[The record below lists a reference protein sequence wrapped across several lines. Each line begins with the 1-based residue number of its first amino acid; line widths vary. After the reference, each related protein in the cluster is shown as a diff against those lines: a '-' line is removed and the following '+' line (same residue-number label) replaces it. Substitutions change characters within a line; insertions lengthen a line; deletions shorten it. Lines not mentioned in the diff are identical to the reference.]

1 MRIQSVILYML
12 EVSKLLCMEDNCS
25 MICMSEVSKVK
36 KYMYVVCTH
45 LMLEVSK
52 VKKYMYVVCTHLMSE
67 VSKVKKYMYVVC
79 TRLMSEVSK
88 FTNVQN
94 YILVFNDTVYT
105 LEVSKEILT
114 M

>member
-1 MRIQSVILYML
+1 MS
-12 EVSKLLCMEDNCS
+12 EVSKVLCMEDNCS

-45 LMLEVSK
+45 LM
-52 VKKYMYVVCTHLMSE
+52 
-67 VSKVKKYMYVVC
+67 
-79 TRLMSEVSK
+79 SEVSK

-94 YILVFNDTVYT
+94 DILVFNDTVYT
-105 LEVSKEILT
+105 SEVSKEILT

>member
-1 MRIQSVILYML
+1 MS
-12 EVSKLLCMEDNCS
+12 EVLKLLCMEDNCS
-25 MICMSEVSKVK
+25 MMRMSE
-36 KYMYVVCTH
+36 M
-45 LMLEVSK
+45 MK

-67 VSKVKKYMYVVC
+67 VSKVKKYMYVAC
-79 TRLMSEVSK
+79 THLMSEVLK

>member
-1 MRIQSVILYML
+1 
-12 EVSKLLCMEDNCS
+12 MEDNCS
-25 MICMSEVSKVK
+25 MIHMLEVLKVK
-36 KYMYVVCTH
+36 KYMY
-45 LMLEVSK
+45 E
-52 VKKYMYVVCTHLMSE
+52 
-67 VSKVKKYMYVVC
+67 VC

>member
-1 MRIQSVILYML
+1 MRIQSVILYMS

-25 MICMSEVSKVK
+25 MIRMS
-36 KYMYVVCTH
+36 
-45 LMLEVSK
+45 EVSK

-79 TRLMSEVSK
+79 THLMSEVSK

-105 LEVSKEILT
+105 SEVSKEILT

>member
-1 MRIQSVILYML
+1 MSEM
-12 EVSKLLCMEDNCS
+12 SKLLCMEDNCS
-25 MICMSEVSKVK
+25 MIR
-36 KYMYVVCTH
+36 
-45 LMLEVSK
+45 
-52 VKKYMYVVCTHLMSE
+52 MSE

-94 YILVFNDTVYT
+94 YILVFNDTVYM

>member
-25 MICMSEVSKVK
+25 MIRMS
-36 KYMYVVCTH
+36 
-45 LMLEVSK
+45 EVSK

-79 TRLMSEVSK
+79 THLMSEVSK
-88 FTNVQN
+88 FTNIQN

-105 LEVSKEILT
+105 SEVSKEILT

>member
-1 MRIQSVILYML
+1 MRIQSVILYMS

-25 MICMSEVSKVK
+25 MIHMSEV
-36 KYMYVVCTH
+36 
-45 LMLEVSK
+45 LK

-67 VSKVKKYMYVVC
+67 V
-79 TRLMSEVSK
+79 LK

-105 LEVSKEILT
+105 SEVSKEILT

>member
-1 MRIQSVILYML
+1 MRIQSVILYMS
-12 EVSKLLCMEDNCS
+12 EVLKLLCMEDNCS
-25 MICMSEVSKVK
+25 MIRMS
-36 KYMYVVCTH
+36 
-45 LMLEVSK
+45 EVSK

-67 VSKVKKYMYVVC
+67 VSKVKKYIYVVC
-79 TRLMSEVSK
+79 THLMSEVSK

-105 LEVSKEILT
+105 SEVSKEILT

>member
-1 MRIQSVILYML
+1 MS
-12 EVSKLLCMEDNCS
+12 EVSKVLCMEDNCS
-25 MICMSEVSKVK
+25 MIR
-36 KYMYVVCTH
+36 
-45 LMLEVSK
+45 ML
-52 VKKYMYVVCTHLMSE
+52 E

-105 LEVSKEILT
+105 SEVSKEILT

>member
-1 MRIQSVILYML
+1 MS
-12 EVSKLLCMEDNCS
+12 EVSKVLCMEDNCS
-25 MICMSEVSKVK
+25 MIR
-36 KYMYVVCTH
+36 
-45 LMLEVSK
+45 
-52 VKKYMYVVCTHLMSE
+52 MSE

-79 TRLMSEVSK
+79 TRLMLEVSK

-105 LEVSKEILT
+105 SEVSKEILT

>member
-1 MRIQSVILYML
+1 MRIQSVILYMS
-12 EVSKLLCMEDNCS
+12 EVLKLLGMEDNCS
-25 MICMSEVSKVK
+25 IIHMSEVSKVK

-67 VSKVKKYMYVVC
+67 VSK
-79 TRLMSEVSK
+79 

-105 LEVSKEILT
+105 SEVSNEILT